1 MSMLLCVCLIVCRD
15 PSLSTYEWL
24 SPVFRLCARGFHG
37 STCVKFNV
45 TIFRAHMFTFCH
57 YTTAR
62 QIARIAFARP
72 LGLGYDYSGNDAIS
86 LLTSVAV

>member
-1 MSMLLCVCLIVCRD
+1 MNGCPLSSVYALVGSMGQ
-15 PSLSTYEWL
+15 P
-24 SPVFRLCARGFHG
+24 
-37 STCVKFNV
+37 CVKFNV
-45 TIFRAHMFTFCH
+45 TIFRTHMFTFCH

-72 LGLGYDYSGNDAIS
+72 LDLGYDYSGNDAIS